1 MRIAFILDQF
11 PSLSET
17 FILGQITGLI
27 DRGHEVN
34 IYCDRPGN
42 ISQIHAEIE
51 EYKLLER
58 TYQTTIPINL
68 FVRLFK
74 AILLFCLNFFKAP
87 RILLRAINF
96 IKYNR
101 SDYGDPAGFL
111 KPFYLALPWLNKSPY
126 DVILCHYGRNGLK
139 ACLFKDLGI
148 TQAKIV
154 VAFHGF
160 DISCYLNIHGKDIYQ
175 RLFEQVDLLQP
186 ISQHWQKKLIDLG
199 CNPAKVKIHH
209 MGVDCHKFQYI
220 ENQNDSAICLVS
232 IARLV
237 EKKGLQYSIQ
247 AVAQLIPR
255 YPNLQYKIVG
265 DGVLKAELQHL
276 IESLQVADNI
286 KLLGW
291 KKQQEVAAIIN
302 HANLVLAPS
311 VTSRDGD
318 CEGIPVS
325 LMESMAKGLPAIST
339 YHSGIPE
346 LVEDSVSG
354 YLLPERDINLLASK
368 IEHLITNPTLRV
380 NMGQKGRQ
388 KVLQDYNID
397 LLNDRLIEILQQLI
411 LAKTELWFGLSSA

>member
-160 DISCYLNIHGKDIYQ
+160 DISCYLNLHGKDIYQ